1 MAHRVFLIHAFTTSG
16 TTYSSFDDL
25 LYPSHYLSP
34 SEQRIVCDVCHFGT
48 CPALFTPPQT
58 LLKFTISIN
67 PHPISPSF
75 PFPLDSHI
83 LPANNTLPEV
93 PIYKFHRAPNGTVLY
108 TTIEKPRAQ
117 KQHHVLVTNTR
128 PPLAGPF
135 AFSRIPRPH
144 RDIPRLFLS
153 QEIQNTWLFDNTYSG

>member
-1 MAHRVFLIHAFTTSG
+1 MHSQHPV
-16 TTYSSFDDL
+16 
-25 LYPSHYLSP
+25 
-34 SEQRIVCDVCHFGT
+34 QRIPLSTIYSIPLTFSLLLSKELSAMCCQLGT
-48 CPALFTPPQT
+48 CPALFTPPQKY
-58 LLKFTISIN
+58 LKLTISIN